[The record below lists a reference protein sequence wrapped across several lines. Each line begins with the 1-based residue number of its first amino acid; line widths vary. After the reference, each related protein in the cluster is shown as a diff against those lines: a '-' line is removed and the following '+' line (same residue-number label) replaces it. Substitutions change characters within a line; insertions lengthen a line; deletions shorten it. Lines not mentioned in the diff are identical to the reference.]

1 MSSQLSLETSNSAIA
16 HISKSTDTAEKGTAL
31 NEFDWDTDIINPLN
45 WPKWKRAYHA
55 ILPAVFGFVV

>member
-1 MSSQLSLETSNSAIA
+1 MSNSAIA